1 MLFRSDNGIEKLAD
15 YCEEHYNDFIMRY
28 GFIDLLDIDIL
39 IDKMKKASVMELRL
53 IIDIFKTVY
62 GAKNINDF
70 FTNDKEIICTFKRKV
85 EEKSYSFSVF
95 DEILENAKN
104 YDALFLLGDTFN
116 TFEDAEKLKEE
127 FSKKSEIYNKNIYL
141 LKGNH
146 EYLKSGGINL
156 SKLKFANN
164 IKIIENIDF
173 INLDNLDILA
183 VAFSEN
189 YNIDNDFLKRV
200 ENLKEKNRIF
210 LGHGIVEGT
219 LWAIE
224 ENEESAFIPIEI
236 IKRVKP
242 NLAIVGHIHK
252 QMETNIENINIIYIG
267 SARVWRKSKS
277 EMGTRKCLA
286 LNIDCDSITKNYID
300 LKSAGEYRVY
310 NLNIN
315 DIDLK
320 IENIYINWNYK
331 DIIDINIYGIIEDEI
346 LLENK
351 KKEIINKYSKYAREI
366 NIKSANLFFLE
377 NAYNENIIKEFLNV
391 AEEFENKSVDDEYLE
406 IVELAKYIG
415 IEKISLALQNKK

>member
-1 MLFRSDNGIEKLAD
+1 MTK
-15 YCEEHYNDFIMRY
+15 
-28 GFIDLLDIDIL
+28 IL
-39 IDKMKKASVMELRL
+39 IAADLHLSV
-53 IIDIFKTVY
+53 T
-62 GAKNINDF
+62 
-70 FTNDKEIICTFKRKV
+70 
-85 EEKSYSFSVF
+85 EKSYSFSVF

-156 SKLKFANN
+156 SKLKFADN

-236 IKRVKP
+236 IKKVNP
-242 NLAIVGHIHK
+242 NIAVIGHIHK
-252 QMETNIENINIIYIG
+252 QMEINIENINIIYSG

-277 EMGTRKCLA
+277 EMGARKCLA

-315 DIDLK
+315 DIDFK
-320 IENIYINWNYK
+320 IENIYKNWNYK

-377 NAYNENIIKEFLNV
+377 NALNENIIKEFLKV
-391 AEEFENKSVDDEYLE
+391 ADEFEFKSDSEEYLE
-406 IVELAKYIG
+406 IVELAKRIG

>member
-1 MLFRSDNGIEKLAD
+1 MTK
-15 YCEEHYNDFIMRY
+15 
-28 GFIDLLDIDIL
+28 IL
-39 IDKMKKASVMELRL
+39 IAADLHLSV
-53 IIDIFKTVY
+53 T
-62 GAKNINDF
+62 
-70 FTNDKEIICTFKRKV
+70 
-85 EEKSYSFSVF
+85 EKSYSFSVF

-252 QMETNIENINIIYIG
+252 QMEINIENINIIYIG

-320 IENIYINWNYK
+320 IENIYKNWNYK

-391 AEEFENKSVDDEYLE
+391 AEKFESKSVDDEYLE

>member
-1 MLFRSDNGIEKLAD
+1 MTK
-15 YCEEHYNDFIMRY
+15 
-28 GFIDLLDIDIL
+28 IL
-39 IDKMKKASVMELRL
+39 IAADLHLS
-53 IIDIFKTVY
+53 IS
-62 GAKNINDF
+62 
-70 FTNDKEIICTFKRKV
+70 
-85 EEKSYSFSVF
+85 EKSYSFSVF
-95 DEILENAKN
+95 EEILENAKN

-252 QMETNIENINIIYIG
+252 QMEINIENINIIYIG

-277 EMGTRKCLA
+277 EMGARKCLA

-320 IENIYINWNYK
+320 IENIYKNWNYK

-391 AEEFENKSVDDEYLE
+391 AEEFESKSVDDEYLE

>member
-1 MLFRSDNGIEKLAD
+1 MTK
-15 YCEEHYNDFIMRY
+15 
-28 GFIDLLDIDIL
+28 IL
-39 IDKMKKASVMELRL
+39 IAADLHLSL
-53 IIDIFKTVY
+53 T
-62 GAKNINDF
+62 
-70 FTNDKEIICTFKRKV
+70 
-85 EEKSYSFSVF
+85 EKSYSFSVF

-156 SKLKFANN
+156 SKLKFADN

-236 IKRVKP
+236 IKKVNP
-242 NLAIVGHIHK
+242 NIAVIGHIHK
-252 QMETNIENINIIYIG
+252 QMEINIENINIIYSG

-277 EMGTRKCLA
+277 EMGARKCLA
-286 LNIDCDSITKNYID
+286 LNIDCDFITKNYID

-320 IENIYINWNYK
+320 IENIYKNWNYK

-391 AEEFENKSVDDEYLE
+391 AEEFESKSVDDEYLE

>member
-1 MLFRSDNGIEKLAD
+1 MTK
-15 YCEEHYNDFIMRY
+15 
-28 GFIDLLDIDIL
+28 IL
-39 IDKMKKASVMELRL
+39 IAADLHLS
-53 IIDIFKTVY
+53 IS
-62 GAKNINDF
+62 
-70 FTNDKEIICTFKRKV
+70 
-85 EEKSYSFSVF
+85 EKSYSFSVF

-156 SKLKFANN
+156 SKLKFADN

-277 EMGTRKCLA
+277 EMGARKCLA

-300 LKSAGEYRVY
+300 LKSAGKYRVY

-315 DIDLK
+315 DIDFK
-320 IENIYINWNYK
+320 IENIYKNWNYK
-331 DIIDINIYGIIEDEI
+331 DIIDINIYGIVEDEI

>member
-1 MLFRSDNGIEKLAD
+1 MTK
-15 YCEEHYNDFIMRY
+15 
-28 GFIDLLDIDIL
+28 IL
-39 IDKMKKASVMELRL
+39 IAADLHLS
-53 IIDIFKTVY
+53 IS
-62 GAKNINDF
+62 
-70 FTNDKEIICTFKRKV
+70 
-85 EEKSYSFSVF
+85 EKSYSFSVF
-95 DEILENAKN
+95 EEILENAKN

-156 SKLKFANN
+156 SKLKFADN

-252 QMETNIENINIIYIG
+252 QMEINIENINIIYIG

-286 LNIDCDSITKNYID
+286 LNIDCDSITKNYIN

-320 IENIYINWNYK
+320 IENIYKNWNYK

-346 LLENK
+346 QLENK

-377 NAYNENIIKEFLNV
+377 NAYNENIIKEFLNI
-391 AEEFENKSVDDEYLE
+391 AEEFESKSVDDEYLE

>member
-1 MLFRSDNGIEKLAD
+1 MTK
-15 YCEEHYNDFIMRY
+15 
-28 GFIDLLDIDIL
+28 IL
-39 IDKMKKASVMELRL
+39 IAADLHL
-53 IIDIFKTVY
+53 
-62 GAKNINDF
+62 NI
-70 FTNDKEIICTFKRKV
+70 T
-85 EEKSYSFSVF
+85 EKSYSFSVF

-156 SKLKFANN
+156 SKLKFADN

-252 QMETNIENINIIYIG
+252 QMEINIENINIIYIG

-320 IENIYINWNYK
+320 IENIYKNWNYK

-391 AEEFENKSVDDEYLE
+391 ADEFEFKSDSEEYLE

>member
-1 MLFRSDNGIEKLAD
+1 MTK
-15 YCEEHYNDFIMRY
+15 
-28 GFIDLLDIDIL
+28 IL
-39 IDKMKKASVMELRL
+39 IAADLHLS
-53 IIDIFKTVY
+53 IS
-62 GAKNINDF
+62 
-70 FTNDKEIICTFKRKV
+70 
-85 EEKSYSFSVF
+85 EKSYSFSVF

-156 SKLKFANN
+156 SKLKFADN

-200 ENLKEKNRIF
+200 ENLKERNRIF

-252 QMETNIENINIIYIG
+252 QMEINIENINIIYIG

-277 EMGTRKCLA
+277 EMGARKCLA
-286 LNIDCDSITKNYID
+286 LNIDCDSITKKYID

-320 IENIYINWNYK
+320 IENIYKNWNYK

-391 AEEFENKSVDDEYLE
+391 TEEFESKSVDDEYLE

>member
-1 MLFRSDNGIEKLAD
+1 MTK
-15 YCEEHYNDFIMRY
+15 
-28 GFIDLLDIDIL
+28 IL
-39 IDKMKKASVMELRL
+39 IAADLHLSVS
-53 IIDIFKTVY
+53 
-62 GAKNINDF
+62 
-70 FTNDKEIICTFKRKV
+70 
-85 EEKSYSFSVF
+85 EKSYSFSVF

-116 TFEDAEKLKEE
+116 TFEDAEKLKED

-252 QMETNIENINIIYIG
+252 QMEINIENINIIYIG

-320 IENIYINWNYK
+320 IENIYKNWNYK

>member
-1 MLFRSDNGIEKLAD
+1 MTK
-15 YCEEHYNDFIMRY
+15 
-28 GFIDLLDIDIL
+28 IL
-39 IDKMKKASVMELRL
+39 IAADLHLSL
-53 IIDIFKTVY
+53 T
-62 GAKNINDF
+62 
-70 FTNDKEIICTFKRKV
+70 
-85 EEKSYSFSVF
+85 EKSYSFSVF

-156 SKLKFANN
+156 SKLKFADN

-252 QMETNIENINIIYIG
+252 QMEINIENINIIYIG

-277 EMGTRKCLA
+277 EMGARKCLA
-286 LNIDCDSITKNYID
+286 LNIDCDFITKNYID

-320 IENIYINWNYK
+320 IENIYKNWNYK

-391 AEEFENKSVDDEYLE
+391 AEEFESKSVDDEYLE

>member
-1 MLFRSDNGIEKLAD
+1 MTK
-15 YCEEHYNDFIMRY
+15 
-28 GFIDLLDIDIL
+28 IL
-39 IDKMKKASVMELRL
+39 IAADLHLSVS
-53 IIDIFKTVY
+53 
-62 GAKNINDF
+62 
-70 FTNDKEIICTFKRKV
+70 
-85 EEKSYSFSVF
+85 EKSYSFSVF

-146 EYLKSGGINL
+146 EYLKSGGMNL
-156 SKLKFANN
+156 SKLKFADN

-210 LGHGIVEGT
+210 FGHGIVEGT

-236 IKRVKP
+236 IKKVNP
-242 NLAIVGHIHK
+242 NIAVIGHIHK
-252 QMETNIENINIIYIG
+252 QMEINIENINIIYSG

-277 EMGTRKCLA
+277 ETGIRKCLA
-286 LNIDCDSITKNYID
+286 LNIENNSIIKKYID

-320 IENIYINWNYK
+320 IENIYKNWNYK

-346 LLENK
+346 QLEIK

-377 NAYNENIIKEFLNV
+377 NAYNENIIKEFLNI
-391 AEEFENKSVDDEYLE
+391 AEEFESKSVDDEYLE

>member
-1 MLFRSDNGIEKLAD
+1 MTK
-15 YCEEHYNDFIMRY
+15 
-28 GFIDLLDIDIL
+28 IL
-39 IDKMKKASVMELRL
+39 IAADLHLS
-53 IIDIFKTVY
+53 IS
-62 GAKNINDF
+62 
-70 FTNDKEIICTFKRKV
+70 
-85 EEKSYSFSVF
+85 EKSYSFSVF
-95 DEILENAKN
+95 EEILENAKN

-156 SKLKFANN
+156 SELKFANN

-277 EMGTRKCLA
+277 EMGARKCLA

-320 IENIYINWNYK
+320 IENIYKNWNYK

-366 NIKSANLFFLE
+366 NIKSTNLFFLE

>member
-1 MLFRSDNGIEKLAD
+1 M
-15 YCEEHYNDFIMRY
+15 
-28 GFIDLLDIDIL
+28 
-39 IDKMKKASVMELRL
+39 
-53 IIDIFKTVY
+53 
-62 GAKNINDF
+62 
-70 FTNDKEIICTFKRKV
+70 
-85 EEKSYSFSVF
+85 
-95 DEILENAKN
+95 
-104 YDALFLLGDTFN
+104 
-116 TFEDAEKLKEE
+116 
-127 FSKKSEIYNKNIYL
+127 
-141 LKGNH
+141 
-146 EYLKSGGINL
+146 
-156 SKLKFANN
+156 
-164 IKIIENIDF
+164 
-173 INLDNLDILA
+173 DILA

-252 QMETNIENINIIYIG
+252 QMEINIENINIIYSG

-277 EMGTRKCLA
+277 EMGARKCLA
-286 LNIDCDSITKNYID
+286 LNIDCNSITKNYID

-320 IENIYINWNYK
+320 IENIYKNWNYK

-346 LLENK
+346 QLEIK
-351 KKEIINKYSKYAREI
+351 KKEIINKYLEFVREI
-366 NIKSANLFFLE
+366 NIKNSNLFFLE
-377 NAYNENIIKEFLNV
+377 NALNENIIKEFLKV
-391 AEEFENKSVDDEYLE
+391 ADEFEFKSDSEEYLE
-406 IVELAKYIG
+406 IVELAKRIG
-415 IEKISLALQNKK
+415 IEKISLAFQNKK

>member
-1 MLFRSDNGIEKLAD
+1 MTK
-15 YCEEHYNDFIMRY
+15 
-28 GFIDLLDIDIL
+28 IL
-39 IDKMKKASVMELRL
+39 IAADLHLS
-53 IIDIFKTVY
+53 IS
-62 GAKNINDF
+62 
-70 FTNDKEIICTFKRKV
+70 
-85 EEKSYSFSVF
+85 EKSYSFSVF

-156 SKLKFANN
+156 SKLKFADN

-252 QMETNIENINIIYIG
+252 QMEIILENINIIYIG

-286 LNIDCDSITKNYID
+286 LNIDCDFITKNYID

-320 IENIYINWNYK
+320 IENIYKNWNYK

-406 IVELAKYIG
+406 IVELTKYIG

>member
-1 MLFRSDNGIEKLAD
+1 MTK
-15 YCEEHYNDFIMRY
+15 
-28 GFIDLLDIDIL
+28 IL
-39 IDKMKKASVMELRL
+39 IAADLHLSVS
-53 IIDIFKTVY
+53 
-62 GAKNINDF
+62 
-70 FTNDKEIICTFKRKV
+70 
-85 EEKSYSFSVF
+85 EKSYSFSVF

-156 SKLKFANN
+156 SKLKFADN

-252 QMETNIENINIIYIG
+252 QMEINIENINIIYIG

-277 EMGTRKCLA
+277 EMGARKCLA
-286 LNIDCDSITKNYID
+286 LNIDCNSITKNYID

-320 IENIYINWNYK
+320 IENIYKNWNYK

-346 LLENK
+346 QLEIK
-351 KKEIINKYSKYAREI
+351 KKEIINKYLEFVREI
-366 NIKSANLFFLE
+366 NIKNSNLFFLE
-377 NAYNENIIKEFLNV
+377 NALNENIIKEFLKV
-391 AEEFENKSVDDEYLE
+391 ADEFKSDSEEYLE
-406 IVELAKYIG
+406 IVELAKRIG

>member
-1 MLFRSDNGIEKLAD
+1 MTK
-15 YCEEHYNDFIMRY
+15 
-28 GFIDLLDIDIL
+28 IL
-39 IDKMKKASVMELRL
+39 IAADLHLSVS
-53 IIDIFKTVY
+53 
-62 GAKNINDF
+62 
-70 FTNDKEIICTFKRKV
+70 
-85 EEKSYSFSVF
+85 EKSYSFSVF

-156 SKLKFANN
+156 SKLKFADN

-252 QMETNIENINIIYIG
+252 QMETNIENINIIYSG

-277 EMGTRKCLA
+277 EMGARKCLA

-320 IENIYINWNYK
+320 IENIYKNWNYK

-391 AEEFENKSVDDEYLE
+391 AEEFESKSVDDKYLE

>member
-1 MLFRSDNGIEKLAD
+1 MTK
-15 YCEEHYNDFIMRY
+15 
-28 GFIDLLDIDIL
+28 IL
-39 IDKMKKASVMELRL
+39 IAADLHLSV
-53 IIDIFKTVY
+53 T
-62 GAKNINDF
+62 
-70 FTNDKEIICTFKRKV
+70 
-85 EEKSYSFSVF
+85 EKSYSFSVF

-156 SKLKFANN
+156 SKLKFGNN
-164 IKIIENIDF
+164 IKIIEDADF
-173 INLDNLDILA
+173 INMENLDILA

-252 QMETNIENINIIYIG
+252 QMEINIENINIIYSG

-277 EMGTRKCLA
+277 EMGARKCLA

-320 IENIYINWNYK
+320 IENIYKNWNYK

-351 KKEIINKYSKYAREI
+351 KKEIINKYLEFVREI
-366 NIKSANLFFLE
+366 NIKNSNLFFLE
-377 NAYNENIIKEFLNV
+377 NALNENIIKEFLKV
-391 AEEFENKSVDDEYLE
+391 ADEFEFKSDSEEYLE

>member
-1 MLFRSDNGIEKLAD
+1 MTK
-15 YCEEHYNDFIMRY
+15 
-28 GFIDLLDIDIL
+28 IL
-39 IDKMKKASVMELRL
+39 IAADLHLSV
-53 IIDIFKTVY
+53 T
-62 GAKNINDF
+62 
-70 FTNDKEIICTFKRKV
+70 
-85 EEKSYSFSVF
+85 EKSYSFSVF

-156 SKLKFANN
+156 SKLKFADN

-252 QMETNIENINIIYIG
+252 QIEINIENINIIYIG

-277 EMGTRKCLA
+277 EMGARKCLA

-315 DIDLK
+315 DIDFK
-320 IENIYINWNYK
+320 IENIYKNWNYK

-366 NIKSANLFFLE
+366 NIKSANLFLLE

-391 AEEFENKSVDDEYLE
+391 AEEFESKSVDDEYLE

>member
-1 MLFRSDNGIEKLAD
+1 MTK
-15 YCEEHYNDFIMRY
+15 
-28 GFIDLLDIDIL
+28 IL
-39 IDKMKKASVMELRL
+39 IAADLHLSV
-53 IIDIFKTVY
+53 T
-62 GAKNINDF
+62 
-70 FTNDKEIICTFKRKV
+70 
-85 EEKSYSFSVF
+85 EKSYSFSVF

-146 EYLKSGGINL
+146 EYLKSGGMNL
-156 SKLKFANN
+156 SKLKFADN

-210 LGHGIVEGT
+210 FGHGIVEGT

-236 IKRVKP
+236 IKKVNP
-242 NLAIVGHIHK
+242 NIAVIGHIHK
-252 QMETNIENINIIYIG
+252 QMEINIENINIIYSG

-277 EMGTRKCLA
+277 ETGIRKCLA
-286 LNIDCDSITKNYID
+286 LNIENNSIIKKYID

-320 IENIYINWNYK
+320 IENIYKNWNYK

-346 LLENK
+346 QLEIK
-351 KKEIINKYSKYAREI
+351 KKEIINKYLEFVREI
-366 NIKSANLFFLE
+366 NIKNSNLFFLE
-377 NAYNENIIKEFLNV
+377 NALNENIIKEFLKV
-391 AEEFENKSVDDEYLE
+391 ADEFKSDSEEYLE
-406 IVELAKYIG
+406 IVELAKRIG

>member
-1 MLFRSDNGIEKLAD
+1 MTK
-15 YCEEHYNDFIMRY
+15 
-28 GFIDLLDIDIL
+28 IL
-39 IDKMKKASVMELRL
+39 IAADLHLSV
-53 IIDIFKTVY
+53 T
-62 GAKNINDF
+62 
-70 FTNDKEIICTFKRKV
+70 
-85 EEKSYSFSVF
+85 EKSYSFSVF

-156 SKLKFANN
+156 IKLKFADN

-252 QMETNIENINIIYIG
+252 QMEINIENINIIYIG

-277 EMGTRKCLA
+277 EMGARKCLA
-286 LNIDCDSITKNYID
+286 LNIDCNSITKNYID

-320 IENIYINWNYK
+320 IENIYKNWNYK

-351 KKEIINKYSKYAREI
+351 KKEIKTVK
-366 NIKSANLFFLE
+366 
-377 NAYNENIIKEFLNV
+377 
-391 AEEFENKSVDDEYLE
+391 
-406 IVELAKYIG
+406 G
-415 IEKISLALQNKK
+415 

>member
-1 MLFRSDNGIEKLAD
+1 MTK
-15 YCEEHYNDFIMRY
+15 
-28 GFIDLLDIDIL
+28 IL
-39 IDKMKKASVMELRL
+39 IAADLHLSV
-53 IIDIFKTVY
+53 T
-62 GAKNINDF
+62 
-70 FTNDKEIICTFKRKV
+70 
-85 EEKSYSFSVF
+85 EKSYSFSVF

-173 INLDNLDILA
+173 INLNNLDILA

-189 YNIDNDFLKRV
+189 YNIDNDFLKRL

-252 QMETNIENINIIYIG
+252 QMEINIENINIIYIG

-277 EMGTRKCLA
+277 EMVARKCLA

-320 IENIYINWNYK
+320 IENIYKNWNYK

-391 AEEFENKSVDDEYLE
+391 TEEFESKSVDDEYLE

>member
-1 MLFRSDNGIEKLAD
+1 MTK
-15 YCEEHYNDFIMRY
+15 
-28 GFIDLLDIDIL
+28 IL
-39 IDKMKKASVMELRL
+39 IAADLHLS
-53 IIDIFKTVY
+53 IS
-62 GAKNINDF
+62 
-70 FTNDKEIICTFKRKV
+70 
-85 EEKSYSFSVF
+85 EKSYSFSVF

-127 FSKKSEIYNKNIYL
+127 FSKKSKIYNKNIYL

-156 SKLKFANN
+156 SKLKFADN

-277 EMGTRKCLA
+277 EMGARKCLA

-320 IENIYINWNYK
+320 IESIYKNWNYK

-366 NIKSANLFFLE
+366 NIKSSNLFFLE

>member
-1 MLFRSDNGIEKLAD
+1 MTK
-15 YCEEHYNDFIMRY
+15 
-28 GFIDLLDIDIL
+28 IL
-39 IDKMKKASVMELRL
+39 IAADLHLSV
-53 IIDIFKTVY
+53 T
-62 GAKNINDF
+62 
-70 FTNDKEIICTFKRKV
+70 
-85 EEKSYSFSVF
+85 EKSYSFSVF

-252 QMETNIENINIIYIG
+252 QMEINIENINIIYIG

-277 EMGTRKCLA
+277 EMGARKCLA

-315 DIDLK
+315 DIDFK
-320 IENIYINWNYK
+320 IENIYKNWNYK

>member
-1 MLFRSDNGIEKLAD
+1 MTK
-15 YCEEHYNDFIMRY
+15 
-28 GFIDLLDIDIL
+28 IL
-39 IDKMKKASVMELRL
+39 IAADLHLS
-53 IIDIFKTVY
+53 IS
-62 GAKNINDF
+62 
-70 FTNDKEIICTFKRKV
+70 
-85 EEKSYSFSVF
+85 EKSYSFSVF

-127 FSKKSEIYNKNIYL
+127 FSKKSAIYNKNIYL

-156 SKLKFANN
+156 SKLKFADN

-189 YNIDNDFLKRV
+189 YNIDNDFIKKI
-200 ENLKEKNRIF
+200 ESLKEKNRLF
-210 LGHGIVEGT
+210 FGHGIVEGT

-252 QMETNIENINIIYIG
+252 QMEINIENINIIYIG

-277 EMGTRKCLA
+277 EMGARKCLA
-286 LNIDCDSITKNYID
+286 LNIENNSIIKKYID

-320 IENIYINWNYK
+320 IENIYKNWSYK

-391 AEEFENKSVDDEYLE
+391 AEEFESKSVDDEYLE

>member
-1 MLFRSDNGIEKLAD
+1 MTK
-15 YCEEHYNDFIMRY
+15 
-28 GFIDLLDIDIL
+28 IL
-39 IDKMKKASVMELRL
+39 IAADLHLSV
-53 IIDIFKTVY
+53 T
-62 GAKNINDF
+62 
-70 FTNDKEIICTFKRKV
+70 
-85 EEKSYSFSVF
+85 EKSYSFSVF

-127 FSKKSEIYNKNIYL
+127 FSKKSEIYNKNVYL

-156 SKLKFANN
+156 SKLKFADN

-252 QMETNIENINIIYIG
+252 QMEINIENINIIYIG

-277 EMGTRKCLA
+277 EMGARKCLA

-320 IENIYINWNYK
+320 IENIYKNWNYK

-391 AEEFENKSVDDEYLE
+391 AEEFESKSVDDEYLE

>member
-1 MLFRSDNGIEKLAD
+1 MSK
-15 YCEEHYNDFIMRY
+15 
-28 GFIDLLDIDIL
+28 IL
-39 IDKMKKASVMELRL
+39 IAADLHLS
-53 IIDIFKTVY
+53 IS
-62 GAKNINDF
+62 
-70 FTNDKEIICTFKRKV
+70 
-85 EEKSYSFSVF
+85 EKSYSFSVF

-252 QMETNIENINIIYIG
+252 QIEINIENINIIYIG

-277 EMGTRKCLA
+277 EMGARKCLA

-320 IENIYINWNYK
+320 IENIYKNWNYK

-391 AEEFENKSVDDEYLE
+391 AEEFESKSVDDEYLE

>member
-1 MLFRSDNGIEKLAD
+1 MTK
-15 YCEEHYNDFIMRY
+15 
-28 GFIDLLDIDIL
+28 IL
-39 IDKMKKASVMELRL
+39 IAADLHLS
-53 IIDIFKTVY
+53 IS
-62 GAKNINDF
+62 
-70 FTNDKEIICTFKRKV
+70 
-85 EEKSYSFSVF
+85 EKSYSFSVF

-156 SKLKFANN
+156 SKLKFADN

-173 INLDNLDILA
+173 INLYNLDILA

-252 QMETNIENINIIYIG
+252 QMEINIENINIIYIG

-277 EMGTRKCLA
+277 EMGARKCLA

-300 LKSAGEYRVY
+300 LKSAGKYRVY

-320 IENIYINWNYK
+320 IENIYKNWNYK
-331 DIIDINIYGIIEDEI
+331 DIIDINIYGIVEDEI

-391 AEEFENKSVDDEYLE
+391 AEEFESKSVDDEYLE

>member
-1 MLFRSDNGIEKLAD
+1 MTK
-15 YCEEHYNDFIMRY
+15 
-28 GFIDLLDIDIL
+28 IL
-39 IDKMKKASVMELRL
+39 IAADLHLSL
-53 IIDIFKTVY
+53 T
-62 GAKNINDF
+62 
-70 FTNDKEIICTFKRKV
+70 
-85 EEKSYSFSVF
+85 EKSYSFSVF

-189 YNIDNDFLKRV
+189 YNIDNDFLKRL

-252 QMETNIENINIIYIG
+252 QMEINIENINIIYIG

-277 EMGTRKCLA
+277 EMGARKCLA
-286 LNIDCDSITKNYID
+286 LNIDCDFITKNYID

-320 IENIYINWNYK
+320 IENIYKNWNYK

-391 AEEFENKSVDDEYLE
+391 AEEFESKSVDDEYLE

>member
-1 MLFRSDNGIEKLAD
+1 MTK
-15 YCEEHYNDFIMRY
+15 
-28 GFIDLLDIDIL
+28 IL
-39 IDKMKKASVMELRL
+39 IAADLHLSVS
-53 IIDIFKTVY
+53 
-62 GAKNINDF
+62 
-70 FTNDKEIICTFKRKV
+70 
-85 EEKSYSFSVF
+85 EKSYSFSVF

-156 SKLKFANN
+156 SKLKFADN

-189 YNIDNDFLKRV
+189 YNIDNDFVKRV

-277 EMGTRKCLA
+277 EMGARKCLA
-286 LNIDCDSITKNYID
+286 LNIENNSIIKKYID

-320 IENIYINWNYK
+320 IENIYKNWNYK

-346 LLENK
+346 QLENK

-391 AEEFENKSVDDEYLE
+391 AEEFESKSVDDEYLE
-406 IVELAKYIG
+406 IFELAKYIG

>member
-1 MLFRSDNGIEKLAD
+1 MTK
-15 YCEEHYNDFIMRY
+15 
-28 GFIDLLDIDIL
+28 IL
-39 IDKMKKASVMELRL
+39 IAADLHLSV
-53 IIDIFKTVY
+53 T
-62 GAKNINDF
+62 
-70 FTNDKEIICTFKRKV
+70 
-85 EEKSYSFSVF
+85 EKSYSFSVF

-116 TFEDAEKLKEE
+116 TFEDAEKLKED
-127 FSKKSEIYNKNIYL
+127 FSKKSESYDKNIYL

-156 SKLKFANN
+156 SKLKFGNN

-183 VAFSEN
+183 AAFSEN
-189 YNIDNDFLKRV
+189 YNIDNDFLKRL

-252 QMETNIENINIIYIG
+252 QMEINIENINIIYIG

-277 EMGTRKCLA
+277 EMGARKCLA
-286 LNIDCDSITKNYID
+286 LNIDCDSITKKYID

-320 IENIYINWNYK
+320 IENIYKNWNYK

-366 NIKSANLFFLE
+366 NIKSVNLFFLE

-391 AEEFENKSVDDEYLE
+391 AEEFESKSVDDEYLE

>member
-1 MLFRSDNGIEKLAD
+1 MTK
-15 YCEEHYNDFIMRY
+15 
-28 GFIDLLDIDIL
+28 IL
-39 IDKMKKASVMELRL
+39 IAADLHLSV
-53 IIDIFKTVY
+53 T
-62 GAKNINDF
+62 
-70 FTNDKEIICTFKRKV
+70 
-85 EEKSYSFSVF
+85 EKSYSFSVF

-156 SKLKFANN
+156 SKLKFADN
-164 IKIIENIDF
+164 IKIIENINF

-252 QMETNIENINIIYIG
+252 QMEINIENINIIYIG

-277 EMGTRKCLA
+277 EMGARKCLA

-320 IENIYINWNYK
+320 IENIYKNWNYK

-391 AEEFENKSVDDEYLE
+391 AEKFENKSVDDEYLE

>member
-1 MLFRSDNGIEKLAD
+1 MTK
-15 YCEEHYNDFIMRY
+15 
-28 GFIDLLDIDIL
+28 IL
-39 IDKMKKASVMELRL
+39 IAADLHLSV
-53 IIDIFKTVY
+53 T
-62 GAKNINDF
+62 
-70 FTNDKEIICTFKRKV
+70 
-85 EEKSYSFSVF
+85 EKSYSFSVF

-156 SKLKFANN
+156 SKLKFADN

-277 EMGTRKCLA
+277 EMGARKCLA

-300 LKSAGEYRVY
+300 LKSAGKYRVY

-320 IENIYINWNYK
+320 IENIYKNWNYK
-331 DIIDINIYGIIEDEI
+331 DIIDINIYGIVEDEI

-391 AEEFENKSVDDEYLE
+391 AEEFESKSVDDEYLE

>member
-1 MLFRSDNGIEKLAD
+1 MTK
-15 YCEEHYNDFIMRY
+15 
-28 GFIDLLDIDIL
+28 IL
-39 IDKMKKASVMELRL
+39 IAADLHLS
-53 IIDIFKTVY
+53 IS
-62 GAKNINDF
+62 
-70 FTNDKEIICTFKRKV
+70 
-85 EEKSYSFSVF
+85 EKSYSFSVF

-156 SKLKFANN
+156 SKLKFADN

-242 NLAIVGHIHK
+242 NLAIIGHIHK
-252 QMETNIENINIIYIG
+252 QMEINIENINIIYIG

-320 IENIYINWNYK
+320 IENIYKNWNYK
-331 DIIDINIYGIIEDEI
+331 DIIDISIYGIIEDEI

-391 AEEFENKSVDDEYLE
+391 TEEFESKSVDDEYLE

>member
-1 MLFRSDNGIEKLAD
+1 MTK
-15 YCEEHYNDFIMRY
+15 
-28 GFIDLLDIDIL
+28 IL
-39 IDKMKKASVMELRL
+39 IAADLHLSVS
-53 IIDIFKTVY
+53 
-62 GAKNINDF
+62 
-70 FTNDKEIICTFKRKV
+70 
-85 EEKSYSFSVF
+85 EKSYSFSVF

-252 QMETNIENINIIYIG
+252 QMEINIENINIIYIG

-315 DIDLK
+315 NIDLK
-320 IENIYINWNYK
+320 IENIYKNWNYK

-391 AEEFENKSVDDEYLE
+391 AEKFENKSVDDEYLE

>member
-1 MLFRSDNGIEKLAD
+1 MTK
-15 YCEEHYNDFIMRY
+15 
-28 GFIDLLDIDIL
+28 IL
-39 IDKMKKASVMELRL
+39 IAADLHLSV
-53 IIDIFKTVY
+53 T
-62 GAKNINDF
+62 
-70 FTNDKEIICTFKRKV
+70 
-85 EEKSYSFSVF
+85 EKYYSFSVF

-156 SKLKFANN
+156 SKLKFADN

-277 EMGTRKCLA
+277 EMGARKCLA
-286 LNIDCDSITKNYID
+286 LNIENNSIIKKYID

-310 NLNIN
+310 NLNII

-320 IENIYINWNYK
+320 IENIYKNWNYK

-346 LLENK
+346 QLENK

-391 AEEFENKSVDDEYLE
+391 AEEFESKSVDDEYLE
-406 IVELAKYIG
+406 IFELAKYIG

>member
-1 MLFRSDNGIEKLAD
+1 MTG
-15 YCEEHYNDFIMRY
+15 
-28 GFIDLLDIDIL
+28 DL
-39 IDKMKKASVMELRL
+39 
-53 IIDIFKTVY
+53 VY
-62 GAKNINDF
+62 GEFDDSGASFIKFVNF
-70 FTNDKEIICTFKRKV
+70 METFGIPWAPVMGNHEGTSRKGYDWQC
-85 EEKSYSFSVF
+85 K
-95 DEILENAKN
+95 ILENAKN

-210 LGHGIVEGT
+210 LGHVIVEGT

-252 QMETNIENINIIYIG
+252 QMEINIENINIIYIG

-320 IENIYINWNYK
+320 IENIYKNWNYK